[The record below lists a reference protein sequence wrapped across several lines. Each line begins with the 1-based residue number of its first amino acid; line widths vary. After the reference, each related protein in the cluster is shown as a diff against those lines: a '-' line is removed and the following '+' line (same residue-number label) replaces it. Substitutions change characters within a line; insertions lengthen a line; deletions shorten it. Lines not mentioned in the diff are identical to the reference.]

1 MSLDYGTLK
10 EMVKMTYEFNSSMG
24 QPVDTGYSMPNDLSL
39 LRLKLIEEETKEFI
53 NAILHETDANR
64 LKEGCDLLYVLAG
77 TVATVGMEACNNIP
91 VNFKTAKIPST
102 PIEDLSP
109 YCKLIETANNL
120 AAQVV
125 KCHPDKSTRKWYVEI
140 HIPYCMSLIF
150 DLLTNYFFYGD
161 TGLTL
166 TAFKTVHDSNM
177 SKLDDDGK
185 PIRREDGKILKG
197 PNYYPPD
204 MTPFTILRKNGGER
218 R

>member
-1 MSLDYGTLK
+1 MALNYEMLK
-10 EMVKMTYEFNSSMG
+10 EMIKMTYEFNSSMG
-24 QPVDTGYSMPNDLSL
+24 QPVDTGYSMEDDLFL
-39 LRLKLIEEETKEFI
+39 LRLKLIEEETKEFVH
-53 NAILHETDANR
+53 AILYETDENK

-77 TVATVGMEACNNIP
+77 TVATVGLKIP
-91 VNFKTAKIPST
+91 LFGVPMNFAYANIPST
-102 PIEDLSP
+102 HIENLSP

-140 HIPYCMSLIF
+140 HIPYCMALVF

-161 TGLTL
+161 TGLTMM
-166 TAFKTVHDSNM
+166 AFSTVHDSNM

-204 MTPFTILRKNGGER
+204 MTPYTILRKKLR
-218 R
+218 